1 MFDIKGRKDIY
12 GRRCSDSKMEWNN
25 KRVIW
30 WRKRRTDEK
39 KDNLEIPLVLKV
51 EVSDD
56 INHMMKGKATGPDE
70 ITIDELAVLG
80 EFGIE
85 ILNKLTIDIYKAD
98 TN

>member
-1 MFDIKGRKDIY
+1 
-12 GRRCSDSKMEWNN
+12 
-25 KRVIW
+25 
-30 WRKRRTDEK
+30 
-39 KDNLEIPLVLKV
+39 
-51 EVSDD
+51 
-56 INHMMKGKATGPDE
+56 MMKGKATGPDE